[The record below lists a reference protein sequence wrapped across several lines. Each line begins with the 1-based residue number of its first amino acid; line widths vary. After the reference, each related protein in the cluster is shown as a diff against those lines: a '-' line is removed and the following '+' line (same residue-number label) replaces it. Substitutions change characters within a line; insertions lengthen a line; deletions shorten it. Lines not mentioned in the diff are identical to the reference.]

1 MQTHDYKIHFG
12 TALPEVVILAGEV
25 RSVRSRERA
34 V

>member
-1 MQTHDYKIHFG
+1 MQTTDSKTQFG

-34 V
+34 L